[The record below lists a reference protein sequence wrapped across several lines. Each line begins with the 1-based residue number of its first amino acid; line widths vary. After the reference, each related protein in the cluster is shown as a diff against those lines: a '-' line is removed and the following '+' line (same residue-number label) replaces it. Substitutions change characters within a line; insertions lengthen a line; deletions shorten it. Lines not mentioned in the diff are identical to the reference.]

1 MKNYTIT
8 TTTNEV
14 VNALCEKARA
24 ALEAR
29 KDRSAWDR
37 GVTLYAFD
45 LLDHMEDSADYWT
58 TAKPPKNSSL
68 TVPVIGGSTAGV
80 ALPSVMMEILP
91 SVFAARPN

>member
-8 TTTNEV
+8 TTTNEEFSTI
-14 VNALCEKARA
+14 CEKIRT

-45 LLDHMEDSADYWT
+45 LLSIMED
-58 TAKPPKNSSL
+58 
-68 TVPVIGGSTAGV
+68 VIG
-80 ALPSVMMEILP
+80 AL
-91 SVFAARPN
+91 NW